1 MIWVYVG
8 IVVIIFIGY
17 LITKNTVKG
26 KLMLAFQNRDF
37 DAYYKLL
44 DRTITKIMI
53 PAYNIEY
60 MRLNGL
66 IEEKK
71 SKKVDDQFAL
81 LFKGRK
87 TEKQKENLYQ
97 KCLQYYV
104 DVNQSKKCHQVL
116 KSMKDNQLN
125 EKIIEEAT
133 WIVDILVDHQA
144 NHIQDIQSQLNTATK
159 EQKVVYYYLLK
170 SQYLNKQDN
179 AMAMKYERLL
189 KDLYFEINEQ

>member
-189 KDLYFEINEQ
+189 KDLNFEINEQ